1 MSADHPSRPTEVSEE
16 TTWFDRA
23 ADRSSK
29 FVAKA
34 PFFIICV
41 AFALAWA
48 VTGPL
53 VGFSHHW
60 IDTLD
65 VVATLV
71 TFTIV
76 ALLQNEGWRGN
87 KAAQRK
93 LNAIAAALAEL
104 MKNADVDQEH
114 VRQLEAA
121 VGLEKRESS
130 TR

>member
-1 MSADHPSRPTEVSEE
+1 MPANRPSRPTEVSEE

-23 ADRSSK
+23 ADRISR

-34 PFFIICV
+34 SFFVICV
-41 AFALAWA
+41 VFALAWA
-48 VTGPL
+48 ASGPI
-53 VGFSHHW
+53 VGFPPLDRHPGCRRLAGDVHHRRPPPERG
-60 IDTLD
+60 
-65 VVATLV
+65 VA
-71 TFTIV
+71 
-76 ALLQNEGWRGN
+76 GN

-93 LNAIAAALAEL
+93 LNAIASAPAEL